1 MINSNNFMA
10 WLLGGMVAFMVLGG
24 VLGVYVDPQ
33 LTFVLFGAMGWLGFM
48 LFYKLGKVEEI
59 EQEKWEK
66 ESDQWVADYMKD
78 ERLRRERK

>member
-1 MINSNNFMA
+1 MV
-10 WLLGGMVAFMVLGG
+10 WLLGGMLAFIILGVA
-24 VLGVYVDPQ
+24 LGVYVDPQ
-33 LTFVLFGAMGWLGFM
+33 LSLLIVCGMGWFGYM
-48 LFYKLGKVEEI
+48 LFFKMGQIEKV